1 MSLSALLP
9 NIAADLGQM
18 LEFHGI
24 SVTHRKVTET
34 TDTYGDLTSASNSD
48 TAVKAMIVPIRDL
61 DVDLKEVGWIS
72 NENYMALF
80 SNTVDL
86 NIRDEIIDG
95 SKQYEV
101 RALKQ
106 IGFASRDEYVIVAEI
121 ERNG

>member
-1 MSLSALLP
+1 MAMSALLP
-9 NIAADLGQM
+9 NIATDLGKM
-18 LEFHGI
+18 LEFHGK

-34 TDTYGDLTSASNSD
+34 TDTYGDLTSVSNAD
-48 TAVKAMIVPIRDL
+48 TTVTTMIVPIRDL

-80 SNTVDL
+80 DNTVDL
-86 NIRDEIIDG
+86 DIRDEIIDG
-95 SKQYEV
+95 SIQYEV